1 MSVVVVVT
9 PETHPRDV
17 GDLGLRFG
25 SVVASPMAGAAAH
38 GFARMLR
45 GGHSLGGYHAG
56 ISPVERL
63 NWAPRD
69 ADESFAEF
77 GARCRRAFLAA
88 GSGDTALVVTHPR
101 NLALCLAYA
110 LYGEAGLH
118 PSFDYVRAEGAT
130 SFTGVLF
137 TPRPEHGWATTLF
150 GR

>member
-56 ISPVERL
+56 VSPVERL

-77 GARCRRAFLAA
+77 GLRCRRAFVAAADDGPTLA
-88 GSGDTALVVTHPR
+88 VTHPA
-101 NLALCLAYA
+101 NLALCLSWVQF
-110 LYGEAGLH
+110 GEDGLS
-118 PSFDYVRAEGAT
+118 PLFDYVRACGAT
-130 SFTGVLF
+130 SFTGVQF
-137 TPRPEHGWATTLF
+137 KPRGPSRHHPVPF